1 MNFGVLG
8 KQALNYLKGNAPEL
22 LTGLAVVGVGV
33 TAYLTDRAARK
44 ASDTV
49 VEMYAEP
56 GSTLYL
62 EEPKEQLKQRV
73 LVSIPHY
80 TPAIVAGVVTVGCII
95 SSNRSGNKRTAAALA
110 AYSLT
115 EKAFTEYKRHVV
127 EEIGEKKEKAIRDKA
142 AAERVA
148 KTYDSAAPV
157 VVGDGNVL
165 CHEQYTDRY
174 FMCEMETLRRAQ
186 NVVNHR
192 AQTGG
197 LTVCPLD
204 DFYDEVGLPYTTNS
218 GRVGWRAERLME
230 LDFTS
235 VLTGDGKPCLS
246 FSYNYVE
253 PI

>member
-1 MNFGVLG
+1 MNISFLG
-8 KQALNYLKGNAPEL
+8 KQALNYIKINSPEI
-22 LTGLAVVGVGV
+22 LTGLAVVGVGA
-33 TAYLTDRAARK
+33 TAYLAHRAGAKR
-44 ASDTV
+44 AERV
-49 VEMYAEP
+49 VIEDDHLPTKIKREVEANWD
-56 GSTLYL
+56 LYV
-62 EEPKEQLKQRV
+62 PPV
-73 LVSIPHY
+73 VSGIA
-80 TPAIVAGVVTVGCII
+80 TIGFIVG
-95 SSNRSGNKRTAAALA
+95 SNRAGNKRTAAALA

-115 EKAFTEYKRHVV
+115 EKAFSEYKRHVID
-127 EEIGEKKEKAIRDKA
+127 EIGEKKEKAIRDKA
-142 AAERVA
+142 AEERVA
-148 KTYDSAAPV
+148 KTYDSSAPV

-192 AQTGG
+192 VQTGG

-204 DFYDEVGLPYTTNS
+204 DFYDEIGLPYTSNS
-218 GRVGWRAERLME
+218 GKVGWRAERLME

-246 FSYNYVE
+246 FSYNYVQ

>member
-22 LTGLAVVGVGV
+22 LTGLAVVGVGA

-44 ASDTV
+44 AQKD
-49 VEMYAEP
+49 VEAAWAADAPMSNLDP
-56 GSTLYL
+56 
-62 EEPKEQLKQRV
+62 PMEQLKRKV
-73 LVSIPHY
+73 VISLPHY
-80 TPAIVAGVVTVGCII
+80 VPAIVAGVATVGCII
-95 SSNRSGNKRTAAALA
+95 GSNRSGNKRTAAALA

-127 EEIGEKKEKAIRDKA
+127 EQIGEKKEKAIRDKA

-218 GRVGWRAERLME
+218 DRVGWRAERLME